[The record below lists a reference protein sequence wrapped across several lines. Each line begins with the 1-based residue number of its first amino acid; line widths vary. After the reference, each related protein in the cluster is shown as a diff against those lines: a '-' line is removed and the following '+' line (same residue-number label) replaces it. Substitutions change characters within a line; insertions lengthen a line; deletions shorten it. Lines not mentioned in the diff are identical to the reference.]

1 MEVLMRSYKIL
12 FIMFNLLVA
21 KDITYK
27 IHTSGVQE
35 QHLIS
40 LNGSVNDNYLVQSSR
55 NTREDT
61 STVWLQD
68 FEGDISDWT
77 IEEGWE
83 LTEESSYSPSHS
95 FNFDDDNYGLVSSL
109 VSPIISV
116 PNLTSEFE
124 LLKMNFALWVDF
136 PDFDGDADNY
146 LDDYYWVD
154 IANVSDVP
162 VYFHQTSSDAYDGQ
176 SWWCGDAGVGGYLD
190 AWVQVLQSP
199 SITVPVGGNLSAM
212 MKWGI
217 EDYAGAAVGGTCTD
231 GWDAANVRISNDGG
245 ATWNILNGDDPY
257 DFYYGYGWIYNDAE
271 YDCGGSLE
279 QVAAG
284 WGSQADWHE
293 VNFDLGN
300 YAGQDVLIQFAFG
313 SDPAYSTPDD
323 NSLTGFRIDDIKV
336 TNGDGDVVFLDN
348 ADDEISMIPMNGLEF
363 AWEQYFYD
371 YGDITRP
378 GSLGWEEYPVGGA
391 FNGNSQLDIS
401 DYAGDDI
408 RVRFTGRVD
417 DNDDG
422 GNGNGLYIDDLH
434 IWSITYSDVPLVD
447 NLEAYALDNQVVVVW
462 DMPAGGGYDN
472 EELSFVDGTFEDAI
486 MMSSGTSVMGE
497 YFDMPYGAEAAY
509 ANSCSVWGEPGFS
522 GATTLYGFPVM
533 AGVPQDE
540 ATYTSQITL
549 QEGQW
554 NNFDLGWTFTGD
566 FLLAVEISTTVGVG
580 IDANNAPGQYSWAN
594 LGGWQPWTEVAYEYG
609 LTDGEFGITA
619 NVTTVGGQTP
629 LFNVYRSVNGSE
641 FNMTFNGS
649 GLEEN
654 QYTDNTVQN
663 GNEYCYEITA
673 VYGENEGNPA
683 GPICA
688 IPEAQTIYELAYDDG
703 TEETSINAGAYN
715 PLCVKFT
722 PSSYP
727 VDLYRASFYCVGT
740 STGVGLVNVWD
751 DDGDDGLPGT
761 LLVENFPT
769 TFAGGSWTPIPLSSY
784 GVVIESG
791 SFYVG
796 WVETDQ
802 TPPVGVDSDSP
813 AENSF
818 IDVGID
824 MGFEPFGNYFEGA
837 IMIRAEVDSA
847 NSLVANDDIK
857 PNVPELF
864 ELKQNYPNP
873 FNPVTT
879 IEFSLVSNGLVSL
892 SLYDLTGRKV
902 RDLLKDN
909 LDKGHHSLKLNATGL
924 TSGMYLYSINV
935 KDQNGGH
942 IFSSTKKLVLMK

>member
-1 MEVLMRSYKIL
+1 
-12 FIMFNLLVA
+12 
-21 KDITYK
+21 
-27 IHTSGVQE
+27 
-35 QHLIS
+35 
-40 LNGSVNDNYLVQSSR
+40 
-55 NTREDT
+55 
-61 STVWLQD
+61 
-68 FEGDISDWT
+68 
-77 IEEGWE
+77 
-83 LTEESSYSPSHS
+83 
-95 FNFDDDNYGLVSSL
+95 
-109 VSPIISV
+109 
-116 PNLTSEFE
+116 
-124 LLKMNFALWVDF
+124 
-136 PDFDGDADNY
+136 
-146 LDDYYWVD
+146 
-154 IANVSDVP
+154 
-162 VYFHQTSSDAYDGQ
+162 
-176 SWWCGDAGVGGYLD
+176 
-190 AWVQVLQSP
+190 
-199 SITVPVGGNLSAM
+199 
-212 MKWGI
+212 
-217 EDYAGAAVGGTCTD
+217 
-231 GWDAANVRISNDGG
+231 
-245 ATWNILNGDDPY
+245 
-257 DFYYGYGWIYNDAE
+257 
-271 YDCGGSLE
+271 
-279 QVAAG
+279 
-284 WGSQADWHE
+284 
-293 VNFDLGN
+293 
-300 YAGQDVLIQFAFG
+300 
-313 SDPAYSTPDD
+313 
-323 NSLTGFRIDDIKV
+323 
-336 TNGDGDVVFLDN
+336 
-348 ADDEISMIPMNGLEF
+348 
-363 AWEQYFYD
+363 
-371 YGDITRP
+371 
-378 GSLGWEEYPVGGA
+378 
-391 FNGNSQLDIS
+391 
-401 DYAGDDI
+401 
-408 RVRFTGRVD
+408 
-417 DNDDG
+417 
-422 GNGNGLYIDDLH
+422 
-434 IWSITYSDVPLVD
+434 
-447 NLEAYALDNQVVVVW
+447 
-462 DMPAGGGYDN
+462 
-472 EELSFVDGTFEDAI
+472 
-486 MMSSGTSVMGE
+486 
-497 YFDMPYGAEAAY
+497 
-509 ANSCSVWGEPGFS
+509 
-522 GATTLYGFPVM
+522 M

-892 SLYDLTGRKV
+892 SLYDMTGRKV

-935 KDQNGGH
+935 KDQNGGQ